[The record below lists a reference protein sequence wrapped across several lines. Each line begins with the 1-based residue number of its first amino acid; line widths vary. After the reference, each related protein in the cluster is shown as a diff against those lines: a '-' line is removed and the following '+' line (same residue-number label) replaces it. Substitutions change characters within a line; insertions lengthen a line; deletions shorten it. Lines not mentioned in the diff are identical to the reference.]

1 MIKFR
6 NKKYRPTL
14 IAMYLSLI
22 IIIALTSLVST
33 TRNLLFLIPIQIIA
47 FTFAVILAIGV
58 LNYE

>member
-14 IAMYLSLI
+14 MAMYLSLI